1 MRGKGMAEGL
11 RLVWVAGF
19 VLMMGV
25 VSGAAPQNRNQNQKS
40 VSAGACRV
48 GVIEGEVKA
57 GESFARPIG
66 GGLELRLEALSWGSG
81 WLLRV
86 SPVKGGIAKHDYA
99 ELATPPYESV
109 SPLLVSTDFSFR
121 AQDAVAWNPRR
132 FRYADNSADFQRL
145 SDLYD
150 HYRRSTPAS
159 AKTEAELAV
168 AVSKAPEGTLQ
179 ILDARLI
186 PGSAN
191 QAGTAATVATHFSAS
206 AHTVEE
212 PPEGKGTA
220 LGKLTWLR
228 FRVSLDLRPG
238 FQPDKGLKIESHQ
251 CN

>member
-1 MRGKGMAEGL
+1 MRGKGMGEG
-11 RLVWVAGF
+11 LVWVAGL
-19 VLMMGV
+19 VLMVGG
-25 VSGAAPQNRNQNQKS
+25 VSGAVPQNQNQNQKGG
-40 VSAGACRV
+40 ATGACRV

-66 GGLELRLEALSWGSG
+66 DGLEVQLGALSWGSG

-86 SPVKGGIAKHDYA
+86 VPVKGTMPKHDYA
-99 ELATPPYESV
+99 GLATPPYESV
-109 SPLLVSTDFSFR
+109 SPLLLSTDFSFR

-132 FRYADNSADFQRL
+132 FRYADDQADFHRL

-150 HYRRSTPAS
+150 QYRRSTPPS
-159 AKTEAELAV
+159 TKTEAELAV

-179 ILDARLI
+179 ILDARLV

-191 QAGTAATVATHFSAS
+191 QAGTAATVATHFNAS

-220 LGKLTWLR
+220 LGKLTWVR
-228 FRVSLDLRPG
+228 FRISLDLSRG
-238 FQPDKGLKIESHQ
+238 FHPDKGLKIEGHK
-251 CN
+251 CD